1 MDIKEYEENI
11 IETMVNDRTKFERGS
26 KELVQHDKNLVE
38 MFGAYHD
45 MVKLEC
51 DVNSEMKRMEQE
63 KILKTAEITQKS
75 EEVKKKT
82 MADWGKTIVT
92 GVATVAGVGL
102 ALLSRKDEREGFLVD
117 DKIPFFDKLKP
128 KL

>member
-1 MDIKEYEENI
+1 MDIKEYEEGI
-11 IETMVNDRTKFERGS
+11 IETMIDDREKFDKGS
-26 KELVQHDKNLVE
+26 KELVQHDKNLVD
-38 MFGAYHD
+38 MFDAYHS
-45 MVKLEC
+45 MLKLEA
-51 DVNSEMKRMEQE
+51 DVKTETRKMEQE
-63 KILKTAEITQKS
+63 KELKTSEITQKS

-82 MADWGKTIVT
+82 AAEWGKTIVT
-92 GVATVAGVGL
+92 GVATIAGVGL